1 MPTFEELATE
11 LFEIMD
17 PAKHRP
23 PHEPMNRMMRGENA
37 VMRLLDRGEAELAAG
52 DTNGGLLAMS
62 REDLM
67 ELLE

>member
-1 MPTFEELATE
+1 MFAHVGGAAGELPRRTE
-11 LFEIMD
+11 DVVL
-17 PAKHRP
+17 
-23 PHEPMNRMMRGENA
+23 
-37 VMRLLDRGEAELAAG
+37 RLLAELAAG